1 MKLPARLVPT
11 GAVFLLASACA
22 GGAPPGTLP
31 PPPPA
36 SGSYL
41 PIPESVRTA
50 APWQRPPA
58 PEANASFLA
67 IDGVSYYR
75 LGPGD
80 ELELTIGIG
89 ETERSYPVRISEG
102 GEIGL
107 PAGLASGRVR
117 IGGLALPQAEAR
129 LIEAL
134 GRSVRDPQVRLRVM
148 IYRSSPV
155 TLLGEVTTRSTVG
168 ESGPGIYA
176 LEGATT
182 LLEFVFRH
190 AAFTDHSDLTAVLI
204 TDASGRTGMFDLS
217 AVLYRGEGVQNPL
230 LDRGDVVTVPSLLST
245 RRYVYVL
252 GEVTTPGLLRPQPG
266 MTVVDAVALSG
277 GPNTRARQGWVTVA
291 RGRGEDAQ
299 LFRVP
304 YARIL
309 RKGELTANMVLQP
322 GDIVYVSRSSM
333 DTVGTFF
340 RDIWGILQTG
350 VVFTFFVNQ
359 VNP

>member
-1 MKLPARLVPT
+1 MKFSARLVPT
-11 GAVFLLASACA
+11 GAVILLVSACA
-22 GGAPPGTLP
+22 GAPPGSLP
-31 PPPPA
+31 PPPPSA
-36 SGSYL
+36 GVFL
-41 PIPESVRTA
+41 PIPESVQTA
-50 APWQRPPA
+50 APWQRPA
-58 PEANASFLA
+58 IPEANASFLA
-67 IDGVSYYR
+67 IDGVHYYR

-80 ELELTIGIG
+80 ELEMTVGVG
-89 ETERSYPVRISEG
+89 ETERTYPVRISEG

-134 GRSVRDPQVRLRVM
+134 GSVIRDPQLRLRVM
-148 IYRSSPV
+148 VYRGSPV
-155 TLLGEVTTRSTVG
+155 TLIGELTARGASA
-168 ESGPGIYA
+168 ESGSGIFP

-182 LLEFVFRH
+182 LLDFIFRH
-190 AAFTDHSDLTAVLI
+190 AAFTGQSDLTAVLI
-204 TDASGRTGMFDLS
+204 TDASGRTGMFDLT
-217 AVLYRGEGVQNPL
+217 AALYRGESDQNPL
-230 LDRGDVVTVPSLLST
+230 LDRGDVVTVPSLMST

-266 MTVVDAVALSG
+266 MTVVDAVALAG
-277 GPNTRARQGWVTVA
+277 GPNIRARQGWVTVV

-309 RKGELTANMVLQP
+309 RKGEVTANMVVQP
-322 GDIVYVSRSSM
+322 GDIVYVSRSAM
-333 DTVGTFF
+333 DTVATLF

-350 VVFTFFVNQ
+350 VVFTLILNQ